1 MDILRLLGVAIVEYP
16 IYLCSSNYDPTRF
29 WNKCIYINVL
39 YTKLL
44 QAYAVKY
51 ISDKYHYRFNDIPWT
66 SSEIPDIEHITSTKV
81 IGSGMISI
89 VMEGKDKN
97 GNLCV
102 VKAKRKNIHEKILHG
117 LHQIK
122 TIFKWLMYFPFM
134 KNIFNLNYMYNAFE
148 KSTLEQ
154 LSFENEIKNHK
165 KFKEIVAHN
174 QRIIVPD
181 LYEEYCTDNQIVM
194 SKIDGQHLYTMSPE
208 QGHQFSVY
216 LAEMSTKNI
225 VVDGFI
231 HTDLHAGNI
240 IFTQD
245 NRIGIIDFGLMYQ
258 IPPQIKQS
266 LFDLFKNFI
275 QKEYTQAS
283 SIIYNDFICPDEI
296 KQTLSIVQVQE
307 IKALI
312 ITIYTNAY
320 EINHCLSQK
329 DFYTVIHALIKYNLH
344 FNQIFYNF
352 MLFVISSELLV
363 KKISQSPMNI
373 FMETMATLYSQVNTD
388 E

>member
-16 IYLCSSNYDPTRF
+16 VYLCSSNYDPTRF
-29 WNKCIYINVL
+29 WNKCILINVL

-51 ISDKYHYRFNDIPWT
+51 ISDKYNYRFNDIPWT

-89 VMEGKDKN
+89 VMEGTDKN
-97 GNLCV
+97 GKLCV
-102 VKAKRKNIHEKILHG
+102 VKAKRKNIHEKIIHG
-117 LHQIK
+117 LQQIK
-122 TIFKWLMYFPFM
+122 NIFGWLMYIPFM

-148 KSTLEQ
+148 TSTLEQ

-165 KFKEIVAHN
+165 KFKEVVAHN

-181 LYEEYCTDNQIVM
+181 LYEEYCTENQIVM
-194 SKIDGQHLYTMSPE
+194 SKINGRHLYNMTPDE
-208 QGHQFSVY
+208 GHQFSVY

-225 VVDGFI
+225 VIDGFV

-240 IFTQD
+240 IFTED

-258 IPPQIKQS
+258 IPTQIKQS
-266 LFDLFKNFI
+266 LFELFKYFI
-275 QKEYTQAS
+275 RKEYSEAS

-296 KQTLSIVQVQE
+296 KRTLSIEQIQE
-307 IKALI
+307 IKSLI
-312 ITIYTNAY
+312 ITVYTNAY

-329 DFYTVIHALIKYNLH
+329 DFYTIIHALIKYNLH

-373 FMETMATLYSQVNTD
+373 FMETMAALYSEVNTD